1 MARTL
6 FALLLVCLILHANAQ
21 TSSEKKSVINM
32 EKKTIKQDAGRK
44 QLGDFAPKF
53 AELNDDVLFGQVWN
67 RQAELSLR
75 DRSLITVVA
84 LVSMGMTDSSLTFHL
99 QNAKANGITR
109 QEISEVLT
117 HIAFYAGW
125 PKAWAAFRQAKEVWA
140 DKADSLADA
149 KAQFQREMVFPI
161 GEPNTAYAKYFIG
174 QSYLAP
180 VSTGQIPIHNVTFEP
195 GCRNN
200 WHIHHAT
207 KGGGQLLIC
216 VAGRGWYQEWGKP
229 ARQLLPGDVVNIP
242 ANVKHWHGA
251 ARDSWFAHLAMPVPG
266 ENVSNEWLEPV
277 NDEEYNSLK

>member
-6 FALLLVCLILHANAQ
+6 FAFLMVCLMLHANAQ
-21 TSSEKKSVINM
+21 TSIHQSITNM

-67 RQAELSLR
+67 RQDELSLR

-84 LVSMGMTDSSLTFHL
+84 LVSMGMTDSSLTYHL

-109 QEISEVLT
+109 QKISEVLT
-117 HIAFYAGW
+117 HIAFYVGW

-140 DKADSLADA
+140 ADSDTTADA
-149 KAQFQREMVFPI
+149 KAQFQREMIFPI

-180 VSTGQIPIHNVTFEP
+180 VSTEQIPIHNVTFEP

-200 WHIHHAT
+200 CTSTTPRTVEVSSSSVWLAAAGIRSGASPHASCCQAT
-207 KGGGQLLIC
+207 
-216 VAGRGWYQEWGKP
+216 W
-229 ARQLLPGDVVNIP
+229 
-242 ANVKHWHGA
+242 
-251 ARDSWFAHLAMPVPG
+251 
-266 ENVSNEWLEPV
+266 
-277 NDEEYNSLK
+277 